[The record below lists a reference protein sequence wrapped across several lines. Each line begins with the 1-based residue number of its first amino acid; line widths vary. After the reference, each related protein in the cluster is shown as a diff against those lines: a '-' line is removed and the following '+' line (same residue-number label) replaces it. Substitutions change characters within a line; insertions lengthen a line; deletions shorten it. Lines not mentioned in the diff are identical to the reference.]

1 MSTAKS
7 NLLGQSARSSSLQQ
21 QQQQQQHQASSA
33 IQTSSSSSLASSGS
47 SGYIPFRPTMT
58 SYRSNSSDNSVY
70 SSPSNNGQIYGSAT
84 QDSTL
89 INQIMGPPR
98 TSSAQSEEVML
109 DPGQG
114 SRYGLMSEQALR
126 APGSGSANQ
135 SMEDNL
141 DNYMAG
147 LQMQNRQDRQDN
159 AQGTNNHQHY
169 QYSSRSGTNGLMPSV
184 PSPSY
189 QNQPFDPAYPSS
201 SSASS
206 QPISPHRSGMFT
218 QSSSLNSTSSSLS
231 PSKGSETRAAEED
244 VFSSYVGSSPIHAI
258 HSAGVAGSERELA
271 SKRERDLRL
280 EEDIQKRGSIGST
293 RSELTAMASTP
304 ILPPGGFGN
313 LGEMAK
319 PEFSDFE
326 NPPTTSRSSSPTPA
340 EISSPLGL
348 GQGQEVDLISPPLP
362 GSGLEASGFAAL
374 TAMGALDDKGREP
387 ITFDE
392 GLLRALCDS
401 PVSKRQTPER
411 AAD

>member
-21 QQQQQQHQASSA
+21 QQHQASSA
-33 IQTSSSSSLASSGS
+33 IQPSSSSSLASSGS
-47 SGYIPFRPTMT
+47 SGYLPSRPTMT
-58 SYRSNSSDNSVY
+58 SHRSNSSDNSVY
-70 SSPSNNGQIYGSAT
+70 SSPSNNGQMYGSAT

-109 DPGQG
+109 DEGQG

-126 APGSGSANQ
+126 APGSASANQ

-147 LQMQNRQDRQDN
+147 LQMQNRQDRQEN
-159 AQGTNNHQHY
+159 GQGTNNHQHY
-169 QYSSRSGTNGLMPSV
+169 QYSSRSGTNGMMPSV

-189 QNQPFDPAYPSS
+189 QNQTFDPAYPSS
-201 SSASS
+201 SSTSS
-206 QPISPHRSGMFT
+206 QPISPNRSGMFS
-218 QSSSLNSTSSSLS
+218 QSSSLTSTSNSLS
-231 PSKGSETRAAEED
+231 PSKGQEPRAAEED
-244 VFSSYVGSSPIHAI
+244 IFSAYVGSSPIHAT
-258 HSAGVAGSERELA
+258 HSAGVAGSDRELA

-280 EEDIQKRGSIGST
+280 EEDMQKRGSVGST
-293 RSELTAMASTP
+293 RSEMTAMASTP
-304 ILPPGGFGN
+304 TLAVGGFGN
-313 LGEMAK
+313 LGDTAK
-319 PEFSDFE
+319 PEPGEFDI
-326 NPPTTSRSSSPTPA
+326 PPTSSRSSSPTPGQ
-340 EISSPLGL
+340 ISSSLGL
-348 GQGQEVDLISPPLP
+348 GQGQEVDLVSPPLP

-401 PVSKRQTPER
+401 PVSWKGTP
-411 AAD
+411 